1 MIHLL
6 LIHCRDAEHASY
18 GVLDAYMGKVIFIM
32 TVSKHDDSGVKE
44 LLGDHPFVFIE
55 NISSKAMEDYLMEKA
70 VAYFTKRGF
79 TPDAIVTDRVRNWI

>member
-1 MIHLL
+1 LVF
-6 LIHCRDAEHASY
+6 RDAEHASY
-18 GVLDAYMGKVIFIM
+18 GVLDGTTKKVIFIM

-70 VAYFTKRGF
+70 VAHFNQAGYA
-79 TPDAIVTDRVRNWI
+79 PDAIVTDRVCHFFKK